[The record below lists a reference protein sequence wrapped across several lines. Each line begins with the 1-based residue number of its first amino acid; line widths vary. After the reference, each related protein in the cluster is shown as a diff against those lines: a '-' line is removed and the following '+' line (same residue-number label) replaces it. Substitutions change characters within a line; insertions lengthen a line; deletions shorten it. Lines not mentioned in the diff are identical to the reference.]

1 MIKTRK
7 PTEPIAQ
14 LRQFA
19 EEAVEKRTSRPPDT
33 LDAQTPEETRLIFHE
48 LSVHQIELEVQN
60 EEFRRLQSELDSE
73 RARYFDLYDF
83 APVGYCTLSDTGVIL
98 EANRT
103 IAKMLGLSQGDL
115 INQPFFLFI
124 DGKDQDVFC
133 LHNAQ
138 NDVFDPQVCELRM
151 VKQNG
156 TKFWAHLATTAV
168 RTASGQLECRLVI
181 SDITDRKQA
190 EEAVRESEAQYRR
203 IVETAQEGI
212 WAVDASGKTTYVNAQ
227 MAKLLGH
234 EPLEMM
240 GRPFADFISP
250 EETSDY
256 LSRMQQRKQG
266 QSETYECRLR
276 HKEGHEIW
284 VLVSATAQ
292 RDSHGRFLGSFA
304 MLTDITKRKRAEEA
318 LRQSEQRANEAK
330 NLLKLVLDTI
340 PVRLFWKDLTSTF
353 MGCNRL
359 FAEDAGFQVPEEVIG
374 LDDYSMGWKEQA
386 ERYRRDDL
394 EVMTSGSPKLQYEEI
409 QTTPAGKQIWLSTSK
424 VPLRNTQGE
433 IIGVLGSYEDVTR
446 RKWAEE
452 ELLKAQKI
460 ESLGLLASGI
470 AHDFNN
476 ILMVIMGNI
485 SFAKTN
491 ISPADNAYERL
502 TTAETAALKA
512 KKIAQQFLTFA
523 KGGDPVKH
531 SVSVANLIKMYGR
544 LTLSGTLSTCEYEIP
559 DDLWHIDADEGQ
571 IGQVVTN
578 ILINADQAMQDGG
591 VFKVRC
597 ENVVIADGAHL
608 PIKRGRYVKISITD
622 PGKGIPEEHLS
633 RVFDPYFTTKEKGN
647 GLGLTSAYSIVK
659 KHEGY
664 LTVESTEGAGATF
677 TFFLPASFALV
688 ATPRINE
695 PQEEDERR
703 KILVMDDDAMVRDI
717 LGAMLERLGHQAEFA
732 QDGAQAIEKYIHG
745 QQSGA
750 PFDVV
755 IMDLIVPDGM
765 GGREAM
771 ERLQSIDPHVKVI
784 VSSGYSSNSVMAD
797 FESYGF
803 SGVMAKPYRFSD
815 LRKKLREVSQSE
827 QSISPQ

>member
-1 MIKTRK
+1 MSKTDK

-19 EEAVEKRTSRPPDT
+19 EEAVEKRTSRSPDT

-48 LSVHQIELEVQN
+48 LSVHQIELEMQN
-60 EEFRRLQSELDSE
+60 EELRRLQSELDSE

-190 EEAVRESEAQYRR
+190 EEAVHASEAQYRR

-212 WAVDASGKTTYVNAQ
+212 WAVDESGQTTYVNPQ

-250 EETSDY
+250 EETGDY

-266 QSETYECRLR
+266 QSETYECRFR

-284 VLVSATAQ
+284 ALVSATPQ

-318 LRQSEQRANEAK
+318 LKQSEQRANEAK

-394 EVMTSGSPKLQYEEI
+394 EVMTSGKPKLQYEEI
-409 QTTPAGKQIWLSTSK
+409 QTTPDGKQIWLSTSK

-491 ISPADNAYERL
+491 ISPTDNAYERL

-512 KKIAQQFLTFA
+512 QKIAQQFLTFA
-523 KGGDPVKH
+523 KGGAPVKH
-531 SVSVANLIKMYGR
+531 SVSVANLVKMYGR
-544 LTLSGTLSTCEYEIP
+544 LTLSGTLSTCEYVIP
-559 DDLWHIDADEGQ
+559 DDLWRIDADEGQ

-591 VFKVRC
+591 VFKVHC
-597 ENVVIADGAHL
+597 ENVVI
-608 PIKRGRYVKISITD
+608 S
-622 PGKGIPEEHLS
+622 
-633 RVFDPYFTTKEKGN
+633 
-647 GLGLTSAYSIVK
+647 
-659 KHEGY
+659 
-664 LTVESTEGAGATF
+664 
-677 TFFLPASFALV
+677 
-688 ATPRINE
+688 
-695 PQEEDERR
+695 
-703 KILVMDDDAMVRDI
+703 DDDTCR
-717 LGAMLERLGHQAEFA
+717 
-732 QDGAQAIEKYIHG
+732 
-745 QQSGA
+745 
-750 PFDVV
+750 
-755 IMDLIVPDGM
+755 
-765 GGREAM
+765 
-771 ERLQSIDPHVKVI
+771 
-784 VSSGYSSNSVMAD
+784 
-797 FESYGF
+797 
-803 SGVMAKPYRFSD
+803 
-815 LRKKLREVSQSE
+815 
-827 QSISPQ
+827 